1 MMTLRS
7 IRLRDAMGADLEA
20 ADGSGGARGGRR
32 GGGGEGEKQRDDLCA
47 SLCFG
52 IGVSCV
58 LKKKKGVFFWRDLL
72 FVCCLDGLANLF
84 MRFISSK
91 VRFEVVDD

>member
-1 MMTLRS
+1 MIFAL
-7 IRLRDAMGADLEA
+7 LFALGL
-20 ADGSGGARGGRR
+20 
-32 GGGGEGEKQRDDLCA
+32 A
-47 SLCFG
+47 SPVC
-52 IGVSCV
+52 SR
-58 LKKKKGVFFWRDLL
+58 KKKGVFFWRDLL

>member
-1 MMTLRS
+1 
-7 IRLRDAMGADLEA
+7 MGADLEA

-32 GGGGEGEKQRDDLCA
+32 GGGGEAEKARSKEMIFALLFALGLA
-47 SLCFG
+47 SPVC
-52 IGVSCV
+52 SR
-58 LKKKKGVFFWRDLL
+58 KKKGVFFWRDLL

>member
-32 GGGGEGEKQRDDLCA
+32 GGEGEKQRDDLCA

-58 LKKKKGVFFWRDLL
+58 LKKKKGVFFGGIFCS
-72 FVCCLDGLANLF
+72 FVAWMVWLIYL
-84 MRFISSK
+84 
-91 VRFEVVDD
+91 